1 MFKSINQYIIKEFL
15 KSLLVITTI
24 MFFII
29 LLITL
34 LDEFNFFKAKKD
46 LKFITFLLLVALK
59 IPNSL
64 INLSPFIILFSGIVF
79 FLKIYNFN
87 EIISLRVMGYSNIQI
102 LLIPALTCF
111 FIGYLIIFL
120 VVPFS
125 SSLLKYSEE
134 LKSNYYENKNIVFI
148 NETGVWI
155 IDKAEK
161 EKNIIRIKKID
172 KNFSIVNDITIY
184 NYDLNNNFIKR
195 IDSTDGVINDNNWL
209 LNRATIISSN
219 IICSNFS
226 IVLGFVNDPS
236 LCK

>member
-1 MFKSINQYIIKEFL
+1 MLKSINQYIIKEFL
-15 KSLLVITTI
+15 KSLSVVTII

-34 LDEFNFFKAKKD
+34 LDEFTLFKAKQD
-46 LKFITFLLLVALK
+46 LKFFHFILITFLK
-59 IPNSL
+59 IPNFL
-64 INLSPFIILFSGIVF
+64 FTLFPFVVLFSGIVF
-79 FLKIYNFN
+79 FLKIYNYN

-111 FIGYLIIFL
+111 FIGYLIILLF
-120 VVPFS
+120 VPFS

-155 IDKAEK
+155 IDKTEK

-172 KNFSIVNDITIY
+172 KNFSMINDITIY

-195 IDSTDGVINDNNWL
+195 IDSVDGVINDNNWQ
-209 LNRATIISSN
+209 LNKATIISSN
-219 IICSNFS
+219 NK
-226 IVLGFVNDPS
+226 IVRF
-236 LCK
+236 KIT